1 MQIID
6 SVWLKEIV
14 YTIVSDIKKAT
25 TMNADDAWNMFC
37 QEETLSN
44 QMNGWLAPEKELV
57 RCGRETESQ
66 DVTDSE
72 LPAPECSP
80 IYISTKT
87 KIGYLNQSVPLEDMF
102 WAIPVLPSYAVPDI
116 GIVKKEMKFKT
127 TTKSALDK
135 LLSKVDAI
143 EKGPLVQQSV
153 KTHLDEDGS
162 IAFKDIRKVSVGI
175 CKKQMTSFRSK
186 VKGAFFNCFAIIL
199 RLKWE
204 GEFREMHI
212 KVFNTGKLEIPGIP
226 GVNTNE
232 FLKAVLDCLVLC
244 LKPVSQSLGLEVPID
259 YRHEYNETVLTN
271 SNFSANYLVDREKL
285 TQVLRQHYRI
295 LTTYDPCS
303 YPGVQSKF
311 YYVESRAVQDGRP
324 LTESEANEPH
334 IVVPVMVFRT
344 GSVLIVGKFDDD
356 VLMWVYDFMKDVLRN
371 QYAVIQSGLSME
383 EPTTAEVQTRK
394 TKKRFIKVLVKCG

>member
-1 MQIID
+1 
-6 SVWLKEIV
+6 
-14 YTIVSDIKKAT
+14 
-25 TMNADDAWNMFC
+25 MNADDAWSMFC
-37 QEETLSN
+37 KEETLAK

-57 RCGRETESQ
+57 HRVPDVGVPIAEVTREQ
-66 DVTDSE
+66 
-72 LPAPECSP
+72 APECSP
-80 IYISTKT
+80 IYVSTKT

-102 WAIPVLPSYAVPDI
+102 WAIPVLRSYAVPEV

-127 TTKSALDK
+127 TTQEALDI
-135 LLSKVDAI
+135 LLSKVANI
-143 EKGPLVQQSV
+143 EEGPLIQQSV
-153 KTHLDEDGS
+153 KTHLDADGA

-199 RLKWE
+199 RLRWE

-226 GVNTNE
+226 GVNTDA
-232 FLKAVLDCLVLC
+232 FLKAVLDCLITC
-244 LKPVSQSLGLEVPID
+244 LSPVSDTLGLTVPID
-259 YRHEYNETVLTN
+259 YRHDYNETVLTN

-285 TQVLRQHYRI
+285 THVLRQQYRI

-324 LTESEANEPH
+324 LSDAEADLPH

-356 VLMWVYDFMKDVLRN
+356 VLMWVYKFVREVLKD
-371 QYAVIQSGLSME
+371 QYAIVQSGLSSE
-383 EPTTAEVQTRK
+383 ERPNSDTHARK
-394 TKKRFIKVLVKCG
+394 TKKRFIRVDTKSVSAQV

>member
-1 MQIID
+1 
-6 SVWLKEIV
+6 
-14 YTIVSDIKKAT
+14 
-25 TMNADDAWNMFC
+25 MNADDAWNMFC
-37 QEETLSN
+37 QEEMLST
-44 QMNGWLAPEKELV
+44 QTNGWLAPEQELV
-57 RCGRETESQ
+57 RCGERVKHQVGSDVLES
-66 DVTDSE
+66 
-72 LPAPECSP
+72 APECSP
-80 IYISTKT
+80 IYVSTKT

-102 WAIPVLPSYAVPDI
+102 WAIPVLPSYAIPKI

-127 TTKSALDK
+127 TTKSALDA
-135 LLSKVDAI
+135 LLDKVSAV
-143 EKGPLVQQSV
+143 EEGPLVQQSV

-204 GEFREMHI
+204 GDFREMHI

-226 GVNTNE
+226 GVNTDA
-232 FLKAVLDCLVLC
+232 FLRAVLDCLVLC
-244 LKPVSQSLGLEVPID
+244 LEPVSKSLNLETPID
-259 YRHEYNETVLTN
+259 YRREYNETVLTN

-285 TQVLRQHYRI
+285 TQVLRQQYRI

-324 LTESEANEPH
+324 PSESEANLPY
-334 IVVPVMVFRT
+334 IAVPVMVFRT

-356 VLMWVYDFMKDVLRN
+356 VLFWVYDFVKNVLRD
-371 QYAVIQSGLSME
+371 QYALIQSGVAPE
-383 EPTTAEVQTRK
+383 ESVDSEVHSRK
-394 TKKRFIKVLVKCG
+394 TKKRFIRVASKCG